1 MLAAHK
7 INSYS
12 KLSDEDLMERFQSD
26 DQRAYNELV
35 IRYRDRLVN
44 FICAMIHDFDSAQD
58 LAQDTLFK
66 VYTHKHSYKRIA
78 KFSTWLYTIA
88 KNSTLTD
95 IRKKNRRK
103 TYSFS
108 EVEAGSSSNISFEQ
122 NIANSNII
130 SSYKKTDQFNFSRDT
145 IMSKINELPEDFKLI
160 IILRDIQELSYDE
173 ISRIMELAVGTVK
186 SRLNRARLKLRD
198 LLLGEVK

>member
-1 MLAAHK
+1 
-7 INSYS
+7 
-12 KLSDEDLMERFQSD
+12 
-26 DQRAYNELV
+26 
-35 IRYRDRLVN
+35 
-44 FICAMIHDFDSAQD
+44 MIHDFDSAQD